1 MNALHRIIAAA
12 LLSLVALASPAAHAS
27 VVIGGTRVVYPAQD
41 KEVTLKFINEG
52 ERATLVQ
59 VWLDDGDDQSTP
71 DTAKAPF
78 VVAPPVFRLDPKK
91 QQTTRIIFTGAGLPA
106 DRETLYWLNMLEI
119 PPKNG
124 TASANILQ
132 FAFRTRIKVFYR
144 PSNLAGEPVL
154 AYQKLRWTL
163 HSGKDGLVLRADNP
177 TPFHVNFANVSLN
190 VGGQEQGGQGGG
202 MVAPFSQAEFPLKDL
217 RARPS
222 GQLKVAV
229 TVINDFGALVPTEAV
244 LQP

>member
-1 MNALHRIIAAA
+1 M
-12 LLSLVALASPAAHAS
+12 
-27 VVIGGTRVVYPAQD
+27 
-41 KEVTLKFINEG
+41 
-52 ERATLVQ
+52 
-59 VWLDDGDDQSTP
+59 
-71 DTAKAPF
+71 
-78 VVAPPVFRLDPKK
+78 
-91 QQTTRIIFTGAGLPA
+91 
-106 DRETLYWLNMLEI
+106 
-119 PPKNG
+119 
-124 TASANILQ
+124 
-132 FAFRTRIKVFYR
+132 FYR

-163 HSGKDGLVLRADNP
+163 HAGKDGLVLRADNP
-177 TPFHVNFANVSLN
+177 TPFHVNFANVSLD

-222 GQLKVAV
+222 GQLKAAV